1 MCIYRHKY
9 LVSANPVHIGVDS
22 VYGASQVMGQ
32 RPHQRTVCD
41 VEFYPL
47 VKVVNDGSSKASV
60 IVNFDL
66 IDDSGNNKGTVT
78 SQTLT
83 IDPRKTVSV
92 NATITKVSNVGLW
105 SLSRPYLYKLKTS
118 LMSASDALLLDS

>member
-1 MCIYRHKY
+1 M
-9 LVSANPVHIGVDS
+9 
-22 VYGASQVMGQ
+22 
-32 RPHQRTVCD
+32 
-41 VEFYPL
+41 FYPL

-83 IDPRKTVSV
+83 IDPGKTVSV
-92 NATITKVSNVGLW
+92 NTTITKVSNVELW